1 MEFLLPGRAAPVIY
15 EGSLPSTNTALREL
29 AQQGAAHGT
38 ALIAGRQTG
47 GRGRLGRSF
56 ESPPGGLY
64 ISVLYRPDC
73 APERSLPMTA
83 GAAVAIRRAIARV
96 CGLEPGIKWMNDLV
110 SGGKKLC
117 GILAEQTVSGAGTQ
131 LVVGAGI
138 NVNTRP
144 EDFPGEL
151 RDRAGSILSLTGR
164 ETELSVL
171 ARAVIA
177 ELDGI
182 YAAALA
188 GGAAFLEEYRAACVS
203 CGRDVLLLQ
212 NGSSRP
218 ARALRVNDDFSLAVQ
233 TASGPEDVRF
243 GEVSVRG
250 ADGYL

>member
-1 MEFLLPGRAAPVIY
+1 M
-15 EGSLPSTNTALREL
+15 
-29 AQQGAAHGT
+29 
-38 ALIAGRQTG
+38 
-47 GRGRLGRSF
+47 
-56 ESPPGGLY
+56 
-64 ISVLYRPDC
+64 
-73 APERSLPMTA
+73 
-83 GAAVAIRRAIARV
+83 
-96 CGLEPGIKWMNDLV
+96 
-110 SGGKKLC
+110 
-117 GILAEQTVSGAGTQ
+117 
-131 LVVGAGI
+131 
-138 NVNTRP
+138 NTRP

-212 NGSSRP
+212 NGSPRP